1 MSRSY
6 NIRWRLKD
14 ERELASVARDF
25 NRKLGRLIDKNPKLA
40 SVLPQFYNPSTE
52 QLESQVNVENLKQVI
67 TTRRDYNRTINML
80 KRFLKEGAEEI
91 VDVPGNEYDTKSTKW
106 QISEMKRLRNI
117 VNAKRA
123 KRVEVFK
130 DIEMMSGEGELGY
143 TLGERFGMGL
153 ASRVSLNP
161 TNAFTPSQTTQDVHF
176 KFSSLMKQSKNDYY
190 KEKDKILKDNFIR
203 ELQRNYDPEDVK
215 EVIASVKRMDGR
227 VFALMFEAHGD
238 KMEQVYPPEKGS
250 PEYKA
255 NVEELKNYYVSS
267 DLPSSLETFLSN
279 L

>member
-1 MSRSY
+1 MSKQY
-6 NIRWRLKD
+6 NIKWRLKD
-14 ERELASVARDF
+14 ERELGQVARDF

-40 SVLPQFYNPSTE
+40 SVLPQFYNPLTQ
-52 QLESQVNVENLKQVI
+52 QLESEVHVESLKQVI
-67 TTRRDYNRTINML
+67 TTRRDYNRTLNML

-91 VDVPGNEYDTKSTKW
+91 VDVPGNEYETKSTKW
-106 QISEMKRLRNI
+106 QISEMKKLRNI

-123 KRVEVFK
+123 KRAEIFK
-130 DIEMMSGEGELGY
+130 DIEMMSGSGELGY

-161 TNAFTPSQTTQDVHF
+161 TRAFTPSQTTQDVHF

-203 ELQRNYDPEDVK
+203 ELQRNYDLEDVK
-215 EVIASVKRMDGR
+215 DVIASVKRMDGR

-238 KMEQVYPPEKGS
+238 KMEQVYPPEKGT
-250 PEYKA
+250 PEYQA